1 MIRRTDR
8 PRTVLPA
15 LVVAAVLGLTG
26 CAGSAYDAETAR
38 ALQDRVAAVST
49 AAAAEDWP
57 TTETELM
64 ELETEAQTALAR
76 GEITQARADAI
87 MASVVLVRAD
97 VAAALEAERVAA
109 EQVAAEQAE
118 AERVAAEEAARA
130 AAEEAARAA
139 EQEAA
144 AQRAAEEA
152 ARDEERGNGNGNGKG
167 KKDDD
172 DD

>member
-15 LVVAAVLGLTG
+15 LVMAAVLGLTG

-38 ALQDRVAAVST
+38 ALQERVAAVST
-49 AAAAEDWP
+49 AAASEDWP

-64 ELETEAQTALAR
+64 ELETETQTALAR

-87 MASVVLVRAD
+87 MASVALVRAD
-97 VAAALEAERVAA
+97 VDAALEAERVAA
-109 EQVAAEQAE
+109 EQAE
-118 AERVAAEEAARA
+118 AERIAAEEAARA
-130 AAEEAARAA
+130 AAEEAARVA

-152 ARDEERGNGNGNGKG
+152 ARDEERGNGNGKG
-167 KKDDD
+167 KKNDEDDD
-172 DD
+172 